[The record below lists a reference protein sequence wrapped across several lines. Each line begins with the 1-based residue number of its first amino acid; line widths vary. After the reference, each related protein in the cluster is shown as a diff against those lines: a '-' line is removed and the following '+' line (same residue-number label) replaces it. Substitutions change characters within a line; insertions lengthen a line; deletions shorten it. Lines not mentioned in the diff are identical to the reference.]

1 MVVGVL
7 DDGAE
12 VEIIAWLP
20 RGVATR
26 YFVRAL
32 GAEISGWLGRAQ
44 RRDTAERRS
53 ATAPAAP
60 VAPSWSPVMQPASSR
75 AGNDRSEAG
84 SGASEHPARTKKKG
98 ATAKASRVEGRS

>member
-1 MVVGVL
+1 MVVGML

-26 YFVRAL
+26 YFVRAI
-32 GAEISGWLGRAQ
+32 GSEISGWLGRAQ
-44 RRDTAERRS
+44 LRDTKERRS

-60 VAPSWSPVMQPASSR
+60 VAPSWSPVMQPGSSK
-75 AGNDRSEAG
+75 AGKDRSAAG
-84 SGASEHPARTKKKG
+84 SDANEPRTKKKG